1 MVAELSGRAD
11 WYGLPR
17 RELDSHS
24 NAAGK
29 WRACRRLRSIKSLT
43 NVAGSHAARPT
54 LAERLRKPQSL
65 WLSFAR
71 CASEY
76 GTTKRTDYRLHGEQ
90 MTPIPVYSLLESFKV
105 PGAINCLRAPSANHF
120 QRDRQE
126 GMWPR
131 IRPSYRER
139 ERLLFQYPKKQ
150 RGRPSVTGE
159 GSVGLLERAT
169 CAGGVSGASFACRR
183 RSCRRRRTF

>member
-1 MVAELSGRAD
+1 MARVPAPARLKVYHSVARNYAS
-11 WYGLPR
+11 
-17 RELDSHS
+17 
-24 NAAGK
+24 
-29 WRACRRLRSIKSLT
+29 
-43 NVAGSHAARPT
+43 RPI
-54 LAERLRKPQSL
+54 LAERLPKPRSL
-65 WLSFAR
+65 WLSFA
-71 CASEY
+71 CSASEY

-90 MTPIPVYSLLESFKV
+90 MTPIQVYSLLESFKV

-169 CAGGVSGASFACRR
+169 CAGGVIPSSRR
-183 RSCRRRRTF
+183 RDSSGIPKSARL

>member
-1 MVAELSGRAD
+1 ML
-11 WYGLPR
+11 
-17 RELDSHS
+17 LDPL
-24 NAAGK
+24 
-29 WRACRRLRSIKSLT
+29 WR
-43 NVAGSHAARPT
+43 NVCGSHNLCGYRSRAAPPST
-54 LAERLRKPQSL
+54 ALPN
-65 WLSFAR
+65 
-71 CASEY
+71 
-76 GTTKRTDYRLHGEQ
+76 GPDYRLHGEQ

-169 CAGGVSGASFACRR
+169 CAGGVIPSSRR
-183 RSCRRRRTF
+183 RDSSGIPKSARL